1 MTDYALIITCRPD
14 YVLHMETLEEDL
26 ALLLDRVGLN
36 EHRELFPHT
45 HIQQGGP
52 SSNMTSQLLQ
62 QLRPDELQALVNKY
76 RLDFDLYGYDTIR

>member
-1 MTDYALIITCRPD
+1 MTDYSLIITCRPD

-26 ALLLDRVGLN
+26 ALLLDRVGLSQ
-36 EHRELFPHT
+36 HRDLFPHT
-45 HIQQGGP
+45 HTQHGGP

-62 QLRPDELQALVNKY
+62 QLRPDELQALINKY